1 MNQVAHALVR
11 LSNTADGKIILDY
24 LNQKIT
30 NRVLAPNAN
39 NQELWYLEGQRAF
52 VATLHHLIQQGKQP

>member
-1 MNQVAHALVR
+1 MIHVARALVR
-11 LSNTADGKIILDY
+11 LSNTPDGKTVLDY

-30 NRVLAPNAN
+30 NRILAPSAS

-52 VATLHHLIQQGKQP
+52 IATLHHLIQQGKQP

>member
-1 MNQVAHALVR
+1 MIQVARALVR
-11 LSNTADGKIILDY
+11 LANTTDGKVVLDY

-30 NRVLAPNAN
+30 NRVLAPNAT

-52 VATLHHLIQQGKQP
+52 IATLHHLIQQGKQP